1 MKKLRNYPKN
11 NTHHDAF
18 RSTSKPKECH
28 EIEWTDKGIDH
39 ERIYTRN
46 EYKCALYTLAL
57 VIGVLLGA
65 GAVQFVKFLI
75 RL

>member
-1 MKKLRNYPKN
+1 MKKLRNYPKQEI
-11 NTHHDAF
+11 HHDAF
-18 RSTSKPKECH
+18 ESKKQKEAH
-28 EIEWTDKGIDH
+28 EIEWNDKGIDH

-46 EYKCALYTLAL
+46 EYKCAFYTLAL